1 MLTIREASSINDT
14 VQDDEGFNWSKYI
27 PNEDKRVFVA
37 EIKERTKEEILQEK
51 TYRERYFANSRIQ
64 EMQEEY
70 EDARNP
76 VVDKREVVYNDVLA
90 VIPLSGE
97 FYSKK
102 ASDKDYLK
110 KMDKIITGV
119 MIASVKQRE
128 EEKMKKSVEK
138 LLEELKETT
147 KKEDMAEDESQKT
160 TYESLKKKEEELGEE
175 KQEKVDVKSRLVKLM
190 LVKLLL
196 RNNRKRKLIRRRRH
210 RQSRYQLLRKI
221 FQLNLLKF

>member
-14 VQDDEGFNWSKYI
+14 VQDDEGFNWSKYL

-37 EIKERTKEEILQEK
+37 EIKRKNKRGNPARKNILRK
-51 TYRERYFANSRIQ
+51 G
-64 EMQEEY
+64 
-70 EDARNP
+70 DP

-110 KMDKIITGV
+110 KLDKIITGV

-147 KKEDMAEDESQKT
+147 KKEDVAEDESQKT
-160 TYESLKKKEEELGEE
+160 TDESLKKKEEELGEE
-175 KQEKVDVKSRLVKLM
+175 KQEKVDVKSRVVKLM

-210 RQSRYQLLRKI
+210 RQSRYQLLR
-221 FQLNLLKF
+221 